1 MTAPLPSE
9 RTAWLVRRADY
20 RVLVIRAGH
29 APVYDRPGEH
39 VVVASP
45 CTTLS
50 GALYDLVVVP
60 AAVQREYRQWV
71 EETVSCHLNDGG
83 QMIIVEGT

>member
-1 MTAPLPSE
+1 MAPLPSE
-9 RTAWLVRRADY
+9 RTPWLVRRAGY
-20 RVLVIRAGH
+20 RVLVIRAGSG
-29 APVYDRPGEH
+29 PVYDHPGEH

-45 CTTLS
+45 CYPLC
-50 GALYDLVVVP
+50 GVGFDLVVVP